1 MEAFFQ
7 LLGFGRLEFLRVD
20 DRGMEAAYRVYDSF
34 ECELFRGAGEIK
46 SNFVRGVAGGFL
58 AERWGVS
65 DPDEVVVREEKCVAK
80 GDPYCE
86 ARVWVERKKQSSPSA
101 VSSRTVTHREG
112 TPEEGV
118 ATG

>member
-34 ECELFRGAGEIK
+34 ECELFKGAGEIK
-46 SNFVRGVAGGFL
+46 SSFVRGVAGGFL

-86 ARVWVERKKQSSPSA
+86 ARVWVERRKRPPPGTASPRAST
-101 VSSRTVTHREG
+101 RREDAL
-112 TPEEGV
+112 EEG

>member
-1 MEAFFQ
+1 MTA
-7 LLGFGRLEFLRVD
+7 GWRLRT
-20 DRGMEAAYRVYDSF
+20 GCTIASSAGCSG
-34 ECELFRGAGEIK
+34 GAGEIK
-46 SNFVRGVAGGFL
+46 SSFVRGVAGGFL

-80 GDPYCE
+80 GDPFCE
-86 ARVWVERKKQSSPSA
+86 ARVWVERKKRSSPSA
-101 VSSRTVTHREG
+101 VSSRTVTHRED